1 MKRGNDHMKI
11 DTRLKFMA
19 MMTVG
24 AVLLTL
30 AVFAISMADA
40 YTVLRALGAPVDTGF
55 VPAQI
60 GDGDGMAI
68 LGLGI
73 GAGLALGLAG
83 IGAGLGMGTASAAAL
98 GAITEKPE
106 TFGKSI
112 LYVVF
117 IEAVAIY
124 GFVIAFLLV
133 GYIPQLMGH

>member
-1 MKRGNDHMKI
+1 MRYYKEITSLVLVG
-11 DTRLKFMA
+11 LSVVV
-19 MMTVG
+19 TV
-24 AVLLTL
+24 L
-30 AVFAISMADA
+30 AVITFGMLENSAVMNALATPTNSGYQLLQTGGDA
-40 YTVLRALGAPVDTGF
+40 ALG
-55 VPAQI
+55 
-60 GDGDGMAI
+60 I

-73 GAGLALGLAG
+73 GAGIALGLAA

-133 GYIPQLMGH
+133 GYIPSLVALI

>member
-1 MKRGNDHMKI
+1 MRFDKEITSLVLIGLSI
-11 DTRLKFMA
+11 VVIVLA
-19 MMTVG
+19 AVTVG
-24 AVLLTL
+24 MIDSSSVMNAL
-30 AVFAISMADA
+30 A
-40 YTVLRALGAPVDTGF
+40 APPSHGFEMLQTG
-55 VPAQI
+55 
-60 GDGDGMAI
+60 DNNMAI
-68 LGLGI
+68 LGLAI
-73 GAGLALGLAG
+73 GAGLVLGLAG

-133 GYIPQLMGH
+133 GYIPQLIP

>member
-1 MKRGNDHMKI
+1 MRFNKEI
-11 DTRLKFMA
+11 TSL
-19 MMTVG
+19 
-24 AVLLTL
+24 VLIGLSII
-30 AVFAISMADA
+30 V
-40 YTVLRALGAPVDTGF
+40 TVLAAAPFGLIDSSAVMNALATPPSHGFEMLQTGDTSMGILGLALGA
-55 VPAQI
+55 
-60 GDGDGMAI
+60 
-68 LGLGI
+68 GI
-73 GAGLALGLAG
+73 ALGLAG

-133 GYIPQLMGH
+133 GYIPSLIG

>member
-1 MKRGNDHMKI
+1 MRYYKEITSLVLVG
-11 DTRLKFMA
+11 LSVVV
-19 MMTVG
+19 TVIAAITFG
-24 AVLLTL
+24 MLESSAVMSALATPTNSGYQLLQTGGEN
-30 AVFAISMADA
+30 AI
-40 YTVLRALGAPVDTGF
+40 
-55 VPAQI
+55 
-60 GDGDGMAI
+60 AI
-68 LGLGI
+68 MGIAI

-133 GYIPQLMGH
+133 GNISTLAG